1 MSQGLTPLRGRRLQ
15 QIAVALLTTR
25 PLHYV
30 FAIFNYVSRM
40 LSGIFNVPA
49 CQAQTTPTM
58 PAAHLPPLELAVR
71 YGNLSL
77 SFWAPPGHEAGADD
91 ARKRLLHALLEGC
104 RELIVVGA
112 PRIPPDDL
120 KLQQPS
126 LFELLSHLDRAAGD
140 SGTATLPH
148 EHIAA
153 AFSALRSGN
162 LGHRTREDDAS
173 GLARVVSKSFGK
185 PIQLHTP
192 NTVLA
197 AVCSVQAPD
206 PCQLFVSVIKNPY
219 AGFRQNEAKL
229 LRERVAADNLSL
241 AATWLAA
248 NSFTLIGSEA
258 ALTELHYALS
268 QNPDKP
274 QS

>member
-1 MSQGLTPLRGRRLQ
+1 MSQGLTPLRGRRLR
-15 QIAVALLTTR
+15 QIAVAPLTTR
-25 PLHYV
+25 LLHYV
-30 FAIFNYVSRM
+30 VAIFNYVSSM

-49 CQAQTTPTM
+49 RHAQTTPTM

-112 PRIPPDDL
+112 PRTLPDDL
-120 KLQQPS
+120 RLQQPS
-126 LFELLSHLDRAAGD
+126 LFELLSHMERPAGD
-140 SGTATLPH
+140 SGRATLPH

-162 LGHRTREDDAS
+162 LAHRMREDDAS
-173 GLARVVSKSFGK
+173 GLTKIVSKSYGK
-185 PIQLHTP
+185 PIQLHSP
-192 NTVLA
+192 QTVLA
-197 AVCSVQAPD
+197 AVRSVSTPG

-229 LRERVAADNLSL
+229 IRERLAADNLSL

-248 NSFTLIGSEA
+248 NSITLISSEA
-258 ALTELHYALS
+258 ALTVLHNALS
-268 QNPDKP
+268 QNRDKP